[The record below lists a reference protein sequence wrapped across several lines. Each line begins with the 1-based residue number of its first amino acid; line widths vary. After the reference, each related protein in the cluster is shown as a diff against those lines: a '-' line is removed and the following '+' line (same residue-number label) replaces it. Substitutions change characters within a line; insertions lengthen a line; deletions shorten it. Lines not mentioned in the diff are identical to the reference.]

1 MNQTVLPWWRMQP
14 SEKTD
19 MPTDNKDT
27 GSVLRLGGWGEFKI
41 SHRILA
47 SSVSLKCYL
56 ICVRGPY
63 QSRAE
68 GLLLV

>member
-1 MNQTVLPWWRMQP
+1 MQS

-19 MPTDNKDT
+19 TPTDNKDT
-27 GSVLRLGGWGEFKI
+27 GSMLRLGWGVGGGEFKI

-47 SSVSLKCYL
+47 SSVPLKSYL

-63 QSRAE
+63 QSRVE
-68 GLLLV
+68 GLLSV